1 MKQITSF
8 RTTLR
13 MSRHLFRAMALLIW
27 LLGALVTCFY
37 LFMVLHH
44 KEAGIREQ
52 LFKSF
57 NQATWH
63 LTHAAEAMRELKYIS
78 ESRFSDEKKGSPLLT
93 THLLANSRIKLFP
106 LGKTDHCHTY
116 STDGLRLLSALNDY
130 IQYWQNQY
138 ISSYEIN
145 RVYLV
150 DLYSQCLGQFSL
162 DNSVERTEQTL
173 KLLRQH
179 IDSFEQG
186 DEEIHRNPVYWL
198 EPGNQPGEGSYHM
211 LMPVYANNE
220 LAGLLSIEQ
229 RLYLDELLNS
239 GNLPITTLIVD
250 NNNQVLLNTVASSYN
265 FSALA
270 EIPNQRQWFGYINSY
285 RQLVLKNMLEP
296 GPYSIVYSLPSS
308 YLFSQMKLMIIN
320 AILLNVL
327 SGLCLMTLV
336 LLYDRRMLLPAEQNA
351 RLLEEHEQFNRKIV
365 ASAPVGI
372 CILRIRDGSNILSNE
387 LAHNY
392 LTLLTRE
399 DRYRLSDLIRG
410 KQVNLVDV
418 LTGSNTNLQISFAHS
433 RYRNEDVAICVLVDV
448 SARIKMEQSLQE
460 VAQAAEQANQ
470 SKSMFLATV
479 SHELRT
485 PLYGIIGNLELLQTR
500 ELPEPVR
507 NLIQGMNNSSSLLL
521 KIINDILDFSKIE
534 SEQLKIHLA
543 PYSPQEVITYIT
555 SNYLPLVLK
564 KKLSLSCFIEPD
576 IPYLLEGDAI
586 RLQQVLAN
594 LVSNAIK
601 FTHTGGILLHLYAKQ
616 GYLIFRI
623 RDTGVGIRQRD
634 IFQLF
639 DPFFQV
645 SSSFQNTF
653 QGTGL
658 GLAICE
664 KLVNM
669 MDGDIEVRSEL
680 HMGSEFTI
688 RLPIWQGQW
697 NHRSERFKGKAVQ
710 LEVNNHYLMQYLTRL
725 LQWHHVEI
733 VTCADPKTILITDHL
748 KGGGSCHFATL
759 CLSQYHHDKP
769 QETQAAHWVMTPA
782 AAFELPAVLGH
793 IWQIKVEEKQLSISQ
808 VSDKKH
814 TIEDKQDITV
824 LVVDDH
830 PLNRMLLSRQ
840 LSTLG
845 FTIKTANDGQDALA
859 VMKQSEIDIVLT
871 DVNMPNMDGYQFT
884 QTLRNQGYEKPIIGI
899 TANAMA
905 EQKQLCLNIGMDD
918 CLSKPITLEQLKIAM
933 KGFKK

>member
-1 MKQITSF
+1 
-8 RTTLR
+8 

-44 KEAGIREQ
+44 KEAGIKEQ

-78 ESRFSDEKKGSPLLT
+78 ESRFSHEKKDPAAT
-93 THLLANSRIKLFP
+93 TEQILSNNRIKLFP
-106 LGKTDHCHTY
+106 LGKTDSCHTY
-116 STDGLRLLSALNDY
+116 SPDGLRLLSALNDY

-162 DNSVERTEQTL
+162 DNSIDRSEQTL
-173 KLLRQH
+173 KLLHEH
-179 IDSFEQG
+179 INSFEQG
-186 DEEIHRNPVYWL
+186 DEDSHRNPVYWL

-239 GNLPITTLIVD
+239 GNLPVTTMIVD
-250 NNNQVLLNTVASSYN
+250 NSDQVLLNSFADNNN
-265 FSALA
+265 FSALTN
-270 EIPNQRQWFGYINSY
+270 IPNQRQWFGYINSY

-296 GPYSIVYSLPSS
+296 GPYSIIYSIPSS
-308 YLFSQMKLMIIN
+308 FLFSQMKLMIIN
-320 AILLNVL
+320 SILLNL
-327 SGLCLMTLV
+327 FSGLCLMTLV

-392 LTLLTRE
+392 LTLLTSE
-399 DRYRLSDLIRG
+399 DRQRLSELIRA

-500 ELPEPVR
+500 ELPETVR
-507 NLIQGMNNSSSLLL
+507 NLIHGMNNSSNLLL

-534 SEQLKIHLA
+534 SEQLKIHPA
-543 PYSPQEVITYIT
+543 PYSPQEVMTYIT
-555 SNYLPLVLK
+555 SNYLSLVIK
-564 KKLSLSCFIEPD
+564 KRLSLSCFIEPD
-576 IPYLLEGDAI
+576 IPCLLEGDAI
-586 RLQQVLAN
+586 RLQQVLSN

-601 FTHTGGILLHLYAKQ
+601 FTHTGGILLHLYTEQ

-634 IFQLF
+634 ILQLF

-680 HMGSEFTI
+680 NMGSEFRI
-688 RLPIWQGQW
+688 RLPIWHGQW
-697 NHRSERFKGKAVQ
+697 PQASDRFKDKPVK
-710 LEVNNHYLMQYLTRL
+710 LDFHSLYLAQYIERL
-725 LQWHHVEI
+725 LRWYQLDI
-733 VTCADPKTILITDHL
+733 VMTPDPKAILITDHNH
-748 KGGGSCHFATL
+748 SQHNN
-759 CLSQYHHDKP
+759 CLAMIRFNSTHNDKP
-769 QETQAAHWVMTPA
+769 QELQPGRWVMTPA
-782 AAFELPAVLGH
+782 ATFELPEVLSH
-793 IWQIKVEEKQLSISQ
+793 IWQIKTDEKNLCVGLNLTETHS
-808 VSDKKH
+808 
-814 TIEDKQDITV
+814 IEDKQDITV

-845 FTIKTANDGQDALA
+845 FTIKTANDGRDGLN
-859 VMKQSEIDIVLT
+859 VIKHSEIDIVLT

-884 QTLRNQGYEKPIIGI
+884 GELRKQGYTKPIIGI

-905 EQKQLCLNIGMDD
+905 EQKQLCINMGMDD
-918 CLSKPITLEQLKIAM
+918 CLAKPITLEQLRAAM
-933 KGFKK
+933 DSYKQ